1 MGELE
6 LNYSADAVR
15 VIFNDAFSY
24 HLKFLWGH
32 RIPTMK
38 EHGDHAGNLQATLL
52 RLKCGCGS
60 PLTVHCWIFLLVSF
74 YFCIRATCVY
84 DVESKGLSWRET
96 DLGEASAGHRN
107 ACFMNISL
115 RFLSLFFSQKTHREG
130 FP

>member
-38 EHGDHAGNLQATLL
+38 EHGDHAGNLPTGNNVTSHKEA
-52 RLKCGCGS
+52 C
-60 PLTVHCWIFLLVSF
+60 LT
-74 YFCIRATCVY
+74 A
-84 DVESKGLSWRET
+84 DV
-96 DLGEASAGHRN
+96 
-107 ACFMNISL
+107 CSL
-115 RFLSLFFSQKTHREG
+115 QTYTA
-130 FP
+130 